1 MESLVG
7 ATDDERKRLITR
19 PGSSVK
25 PCDFFRQAPN
35 AWRMPEIR
43 QAAISTEGMSLL
55 ANPLWIGSE
64 RKKEGKEKRKG
75 KEGRKGEGGEGDE

>member
-25 PCDFFRQAPN
+25 PLPVISSAKPPIKYG
-35 AWRMPEIR
+35 AWRMREIR
-43 QAAISTEGMSLL
+43 QAAISMEGMSLFGF
-55 ANPLWIGSE
+55 AP
-64 RKKEGKEKRKG
+64 
-75 KEGRKGEGGEGDE
+75 

>member
-1 MESLVG
+1 MVG

-19 PGSSVK
+19 PRVI
-25 PCDFFRQAPN
+25 RQALISSAKPPIKYG